1 MLQPTWFATPSPQCP
16 ASGNSP
22 SGTGTAPDSRQPS
35 RATSTRSSR
44 RQHASRSPTW
54 WSRNPTS
61 RNRCCACTTSHQ
73 RRRPMSSS
81 LPLFRRALA
90 DSWRSLIAW
99 SLGVVAAIMLY
110 LPLFPSLGGNP
121 DVQNLLNSMPP
132 ELVNAIGYDQISTGS
147 GYAQSTF
154 YGLIGF
160 VLLTIAATSWGT
172 AAVAADEETGSLELT
187 LAHSVSRT
195 QVILER
201 SAALFVRLAWL
212 GALSAVLVIAMNG
225 PAELDIEPVDALA
238 GAAAIVGL
246 TLLSGTVA
254 IAVGALTGRRIY
266 ATGAGAGI
274 AVLGYALNAVAN
286 HSQDQ

>member
-1 MLQPTWFATPSPQCP
+1 
-16 ASGNSP
+16 
-22 SGTGTAPDSRQPS
+22 
-35 RATSTRSSR
+35 
-44 RQHASRSPTW
+44 
-54 WSRNPTS
+54 
-61 RNRCCACTTSHQ
+61 
-73 RRRPMSSS
+73 MSSN

-121 DVQNLLNSMPP
+121 DVQELLNSLPP

-195 QVILER
+195 QVVLER

-212 GALSAVLVIAMNG
+212 GLLSSLLVIAMNG
-225 PAELDIEPVDALA
+225 PAQLDIEPSHAFA

-246 TLLSGTVA
+246 TLLSGTIA
-254 IAVGALTGRRIY
+254 IAIGALTGRRLY
-266 ATGAGAGI
+266 ATAAGAGI

-286 HSQDQ
+286 QSDDLDWLHGWSPYHWAYGNSPLSDGADWTGLALLFGLSAALTLVAVVALNRRDLKA

>member
-1 MLQPTWFATPSPQCP
+1 
-16 ASGNSP
+16 
-22 SGTGTAPDSRQPS
+22 
-35 RATSTRSSR
+35 
-44 RQHASRSPTW
+44 
-54 WSRNPTS
+54 
-61 RNRCCACTTSHQ
+61 
-73 RRRPMSSS
+73 MSSS

-121 DVQNLLNSMPP
+121 DVQQLLNSLPP
-132 ELVNAIGYDQISTGS
+132 ELVNAIGYDQISTGA
-147 GYAQSTF
+147 GYTQSTF

-172 AAVAADEETGSLELT
+172 AAVAGDEETGSLELT

-201 SAALFVRLAWL
+201 TAALFVRLAWL
-212 GALSAVLVIAMNG
+212 GLLSALLVLAMNG
-225 PAELDIEPVDALA
+225 PAELDIEPAHAFA

-286 HSQDQ
+286 QSEDLDTLHDWSPYHWAYGNSPLSNGADPGSLALLYGVSAALIVIAVVALNRRDLKA

>member
-1 MLQPTWFATPSPQCP
+1 
-16 ASGNSP
+16 
-22 SGTGTAPDSRQPS
+22 
-35 RATSTRSSR
+35 
-44 RQHASRSPTW
+44 
-54 WSRNPTS
+54 
-61 RNRCCACTTSHQ
+61 
-73 RRRPMSSS
+73 MSSS
-81 LPLFRRALA
+81 IPLLRRALA
-90 DSWRSLIAW
+90 DSWRSLIGW
-99 SLGVVAAIMLY
+99 SLGVVAALALY

-121 DVQNLLNSMPP
+121 DVEKMLASLPA
-132 ELVNAIGYDQISTGS
+132 ELVNTIGYDQISTGA
-147 GYAQSTF
+147 GYTQSTF
-154 YGLIGF
+154 YGLLGF

-172 AAVAADEETGSLELT
+172 AAVSGDEETGSLELT
-187 LAHSVSRT
+187 LAHNVSRS

-201 SAALFVRLAWL
+201 GAALFIRLAWL
-212 GALSAVLVIAMNG
+212 GLLSAVLVIAMNG